1 MKNIAA
7 RIHMKQTSKSQKYFF
22 NAVLLSAVTVGLR
35 AISVSF
41 NAFVAKKIGSQA
53 LGLFTLVTSVY
64 SLAITLAVSGVN
76 LAAVR
81 MTSERLARCEQSGV
95 TGKALRRALRE
106 ELAGCIGYSLFFGL
120 FAGIL
125 LFTLSGILG
134 TYVLGDI
141 RTIPSLRLLSIGLV
155 PISLSS
161 ALAGYFTGL
170 RKVYKNA
177 AISICEQFIQIAL
190 VSAGLVIIAPK
201 GIEYA
206 CLALVG
212 GAAIS
217 EIASLILAIIL
228 YITDRGVKIP
238 SKTTAQPLYHRQKS
252 GALSR
257 AASIAFPVAA
267 GSYMRQGLLCAEHLA
282 IPAGLRKSGTD
293 PETSLASYGVL
304 HGMAFPLIF
313 FPSSVISAFASL
325 LVPELSECLA
335 TDNKIRA
342 REIGIKVIRVS
353 LWFSMG
359 VAGIFL
365 AFSHALG
372 TGVYDSAEAGRYIAA
387 FAPLVPLMYLDTSVD
402 SILKGLGQQV
412 YCMKVNILDAGLSLI
427 LVLTLVPH
435 FGIWGYVA
443 CVYIT
448 ETVNAALS
456 ISRMLAVTKIRFRL
470 RWVAVPALSVLAACT
485 GVRLLT
491 SFMHLVPPMPVQIAA
506 AAVMYIIL
514 LLAFRSIS
522 RSDIQ
527 YAKKMLLHT

>member
-1 MKNIAA
+1 
-7 RIHMKQTSKSQKYFF
+7 MKQKSKSQRYFI
-22 NAVLLSAVTVGLR
+22 NAVLLSAVTVMLR
-35 AISVSF
+35 AIAVSF
-41 NAFVAKKIGSQA
+41 NAFVAKKIGTQA
-53 LGLFTLVTSVY
+53 LGLFTLVMSVY
-64 SLAITLAVSGVN
+64 SLATTLAVSGVN

-81 MTSERLARCEQSGV
+81 MTSERLARCEQDGIG
-95 TGKALRRALRE
+95 GKALRRALRT
-106 ELAGCIGYSLFFGL
+106 ELAGCIGYGLFFGL

-125 LFTLSGILG
+125 LFTLSGVLG
-134 TYVLGDI
+134 TFVLGDI
-141 RTIPSLRLLSIGLV
+141 RTIPSLRLLSIGLA

-161 ALAGYFTGL
+161 AIAGYFTGL

-177 AISICEQFIQIAL
+177 AISICEQFVQIAL
-190 VSAGLVIIAPK
+190 ISAGLVIIAPR

-206 CLALVG
+206 CLSVVG

-217 EIASLILAIIL
+217 EIISLVLAVFL
-228 YITDRGVKIP
+228 YVTDRGIKTSVKDAAFP
-238 SKTTAQPLYHRQKS
+238 ATPKLKRS
-252 GALSR
+252 ALSR
-257 AASIAFPVAA
+257 AAAIAFPVAA
-267 GSYMRQGLLCAEHLA
+267 GSYVRQGLLCAEHLA
-282 IPAGLRKSGTD
+282 IPAGLRKSGAN
-293 PETSLASYGVL
+293 PEGALASYGVL

-335 TDNKIRA
+335 TDNTLRTK
-342 REIGIKVIRVS
+342 EIGIKVIRVS
-353 LWFSMG
+353 LWFSVG

-365 AFSHALG
+365 AFSHTLG
-372 TGVYDSAEAGRYIAA
+372 MSVYDSAEAGRYIAA

-427 LVLTLVPH
+427 LVLTLVPR
-435 FGIWGYVA
+435 FGIWGYVV

-456 ISRMLAVTKIRFRL
+456 ISRMLSVTKIRFRSS
-470 RWVAVPALSVLAACT
+470 WAAVPGLSILLSCT

-491 SFMHLVPPMPVQIAA
+491 SFMHISSPSSVQIALT
-506 AAVMYIIL
+506 VFIYVIL
-514 LLAFRSIS
+514 LVLFRSIS

-527 YAKKMLLHT
+527 YAKKILLHT

>member
-1 MKNIAA
+1 M
-7 RIHMKQTSKSQKYFF
+7 RQTSKSQRYFF
-22 NAVLLSAVTVGLR
+22 NAVLLSTVTVGLR

-41 NAFVAKKIGSQA
+41 NAFVARKIGSQA
-53 LGLFTLVTSVY
+53 LGLFTLVMSVY

-81 MTSERLARCEQSGV
+81 MTSERLARCEQDGV
-95 TGKALRRALRE
+95 NGRALRRALRE

-125 LFTLSGILG
+125 LFTLSGVLG
-134 TYVLGDI
+134 TYVLGDV
-141 RTIPSLRLLSIGLV
+141 RTIPSLRLLSVGLV

-177 AISICEQFIQIAL
+177 AISICEQFVQIAL
-190 VSAGLVIIAPK
+190 VSAGLVIIAPR

-206 CLALVG
+206 CLAVVG

-217 EIASLILAIIL
+217 EIASLLLAILL

-238 SKTTAQPLYHRQKS
+238 GAKIQPPQHRQKT

-257 AASIAFPVAA
+257 AAAIAFPVAA
-267 GSYMRQGLLCAEHLA
+267 GSYVRQGLLCAEHLA
-282 IPAGLRKSGTD
+282 IPAGLRQSGAN
-293 PETSLASYGVL
+293 PEGALASYGIL
-304 HGMAFPLIF
+304 HGMAFPLIL

-335 TDNKIRA
+335 TDNTLRS

-365 AFSHALG
+365 AFSHTLG
-372 TGVYDSAEAGRYIAA
+372 MGVYDSAEAGRYIAA

-402 SILKGLGQQV
+402 AILKGLGQQV
-412 YCMKVNILDAGLSLI
+412 YCMKVNILDAGLSLV
-427 LVLTLVPH
+427 LVLTLIPR
-435 FGIWGYVA
+435 FGIWGYVV

-448 ETVNAALS
+448 ETINAALS
-456 ISRMLAVTKIRFRL
+456 ISRMLAVTKIQFRL
-470 RWVAVPALSVLAACT
+470 RWFAVPALSALTACT
-485 GVRLLT
+485 GIRLLT
-491 SFMHLVPPMPVQIAA
+491 SFMHTAPQIPLQIALTIL
-506 AAVMYIIL
+506 VYVIL
-514 LLAFRSIS
+514 LVLFRSIS

-527 YAKKMLLHT
+527 YAKKMLLRT

>member
-1 MKNIAA
+1 
-7 RIHMKQTSKSQKYFF
+7 MKQKSKSQRYFI
-22 NAVLLSAVTVGLR
+22 NAVLLSAVTVMLR
-35 AISVSF
+35 AIAVSF
-41 NAFVAKKIGSQA
+41 NAFVAKKIGTQA
-53 LGLFTLVTSVY
+53 LGLFTLVMSVY
-64 SLAITLAVSGVN
+64 SLATTLAISGVN

-81 MTSERLARCEQSGV
+81 MTSERLARCEQDGIG
-95 TGKALRRALRE
+95 GKALRHALRT
-106 ELAGCIGYSLFFGL
+106 ELAGCIGYGLFFGL

-125 LFTLSGILG
+125 LFTLSGVLG

-141 RTIPSLRLLSIGLV
+141 RTIPSLRLLSIGLA

-161 ALAGYFTGL
+161 AIAGYFTGL

-177 AISICEQFIQIAL
+177 AISICEQFVQIAL
-190 VSAGLVIIAPK
+190 VSAGLVIIAPR

-206 CLALVG
+206 CLSVVG

-217 EIASLILAIIL
+217 EIISLVLAVFL
-228 YITDRGVKIP
+228 YVTDRGVKTGIKDASSPAIP
-238 SKTTAQPLYHRQKS
+238 KSKHS
-252 GALSR
+252 ALSR
-257 AASIAFPVAA
+257 AAAIAFPVAA
-267 GSYMRQGLLCAEHLA
+267 GSYVRQGLLCAEHLA
-282 IPAGLRKSGTD
+282 IPAGLRKSGAN
-293 PETSLASYGVL
+293 PEGALASYGVL

-335 TDNKIRA
+335 TDNNLRA

-353 LWFSMG
+353 LWFSVG

-365 AFSHALG
+365 AFSHTLG
-372 TGVYDSAEAGRYIAA
+372 MSVYDSTEAGRYIAA

-427 LVLTLVPH
+427 LVLTLVPR
-435 FGIWGYVA
+435 FGIWGYVV

-456 ISRMLAVTKIRFRL
+456 ISRMLAVTKIRFRFS
-470 RWVAVPALSVLAACT
+470 WAAVPGLCIMLSCT

-491 SFMHLVPPMPVQIAA
+491 SFMHIGSPSSVQIALT
-506 AAVMYIIL
+506 VLIYVIL
-514 LLAFRSIS
+514 LVLFRSVS
-522 RSDIQ
+522 RNDIQ

>member
-1 MKNIAA
+1 
-7 RIHMKQTSKSQKYFF
+7 MKQKSKSQRYFI
-22 NAVLLSAVTVGLR
+22 NAVLLSAVTVMLR
-35 AISVSF
+35 AIAVSF
-41 NAFVAKKIGSQA
+41 NAFVAKKIGTQA
-53 LGLFTLVTSVY
+53 LGLFTLVMSIY
-64 SLAITLAVSGVN
+64 SLATTLAVSGVN

-81 MTSERLARCEQSGV
+81 MTSERLALCEQNGIG
-95 TGKALRRALRE
+95 GKALRRALRT
-106 ELAGCIGYSLFFGL
+106 ELAGCIGYGLFFGF

-125 LFTLSGILG
+125 LFTLSGVLG

-161 ALAGYFTGL
+161 AIAGYFTGL

-177 AISICEQFIQIAL
+177 AISICEQFVQIAL
-190 VSAGLVIIAPK
+190 VSAGLVIIAPR

-206 CLALVG
+206 CLAVVG
-212 GAAIS
+212 GAAIA
-217 EIASLILAIIL
+217 EIISLVLAVIL
-228 YITDRGVKIP
+228 YITDRGI
-238 SKTTAQPLYHRQKS
+238 KTNIKDTVSSNVQKS
-252 GALSR
+252 GRSALSR
-257 AASIAFPVAA
+257 AAAIAFPVAA
-267 GSYMRQGLLCAEHLA
+267 GSYVRQGLLCAEHLA
-282 IPAGLRKSGTD
+282 IPAGLRESGSN
-293 PETSLASYGVL
+293 PEGALDSYGVL

-335 TDNKIRA
+335 TDNTLRA
-342 REIGIKVIRVS
+342 KEIGIKVMRVS
-353 LWFSMG
+353 LWFSIG

-365 AFSHALG
+365 AFSHTLG
-372 TGVYDSAEAGRYIAA
+372 MSVYDSAEAGRYIVA

-435 FGIWGYVA
+435 FGIWGYVV

-456 ISRMLAVTKIRFRL
+456 ISRMLAVTKIRFRFS
-470 RWVAVPALSVLAACT
+470 WVVIPGLAVLLSCT
-485 GVRLLT
+485 GMRLFT
-491 SFMHLVPPMPVQIAA
+491 SFLHTAPCGSVQIA
-506 AAVMYIIL
+506 VTVLIYVFLLIL
-514 LLAFRSIS
+514 FGSVS
-522 RSDIQ
+522 RADLR

>member
-1 MKNIAA
+1 MRQK
-7 RIHMKQTSKSQKYFF
+7 SKSQRYFI
-22 NAVLLSAVTVGLR
+22 NAVLLSAVTVMLR
-35 AISVSF
+35 AIAVSF
-41 NAFVAKKIGSQA
+41 NAFVAKKIGTQA
-53 LGLFTLVTSVY
+53 LGLFTLVMSVY
-64 SLAITLAVSGVN
+64 SLATTLAVSGVN

-81 MTSERLARCEQSGV
+81 MTSERLARCEQDGIGS
-95 TGKALRRALRE
+95 KALRRALRT
-106 ELAGCIGYSLFFGL
+106 ELAGCIGYGLFFGL

-125 LFTLSGILG
+125 LFTLSGVLG

-141 RTIPSLRLLSIGLV
+141 RTIPSLRLLSIGLA

-161 ALAGYFTGL
+161 AIAGYFTGL

-177 AISICEQFIQIAL
+177 AISICEQFVQIAL
-190 VSAGLVIIAPK
+190 VSAGLVIIAPR

-206 CLALVG
+206 CLSVVG

-217 EIASLILAIIL
+217 EIISLVLAVFL
-228 YITDRGVKIP
+228 YVTDRGVKTSTKDAASP
-238 SKTTAQPLYHRQKS
+238 AMPKLRHS
-252 GALSR
+252 ALSR
-257 AASIAFPVAA
+257 AAAIAFPVAA
-267 GSYMRQGLLCAEHLA
+267 GSYIRQGLLCAEHLA
-282 IPAGLRKSGTD
+282 IPAGLRKSGAN
-293 PETSLASYGVL
+293 PEGALASYGVL

-335 TDNKIRA
+335 TDNTLRA

-353 LWFSMG
+353 LWFSVG

-365 AFSHALG
+365 AFSHTLG
-372 TGVYDSAEAGRYIAA
+372 ISVYDSAEAGHYIAA

-427 LVLTLVPH
+427 LVLTLVPRL
-435 FGIWGYVA
+435 GIWGYVV

-456 ISRMLAVTKIRFRL
+456 ISRMLAVTKIRFRFS
-470 RWVAVPALSVLAACT
+470 WCAVPGLSILLSCT
-485 GVRLLT
+485 GVRLLA
-491 SFMHLVPPMPVQIAA
+491 SFMHIGSPSSVQIALT
-506 AAVMYIIL
+506 VLIYVIL
-514 LLAFRSIS
+514 LVLFRSVS
-522 RSDIQ
+522 HSDIQ
-527 YAKKMLLHT
+527 YAKKMLQHT

>member
-1 MKNIAA
+1 
-7 RIHMKQTSKSQKYFF
+7 MKQTSKSQRYFL
-22 NAVLLSAVTVGLR
+22 NAILLSAVTVGLR
-35 AISVSF
+35 AIGVSF
-41 NAFVAKKIGSQA
+41 NAFVAQKIGSQA
-53 LGLFTLVTSVY
+53 LGLFTLVMRVY

-81 MTSERLARCEQSGV
+81 MTSERLAQCEQNGLC
-95 TGKALRRALRE
+95 GKALRRALRE

-134 TYVLGDI
+134 TYILGDV
-141 RTIPSLRLLSIGLV
+141 RTIPSLQLLSIGLV

-177 AISICEQFIQIAL
+177 AISICEQFVQIAL
-190 VSAGLVIIAPK
+190 VSAGLVIIAPR

-206 CLALVG
+206 CLAVVG

-217 EIASLILAIIL
+217 EIASLILAIFL
-228 YITDRGVKIP
+228 YITDRGVKTCTNVGAASLP
-238 SKTTAQPLYHRQKS
+238 YKKKP

-267 GSYMRQGLLCAEHLA
+267 GSYVRQGLLCAEHLA
-282 IPAGLRKSGTD
+282 IPSGLRKSGAD
-293 PETSLASYGVL
+293 PQGALASYGVL

-335 TDNKIRA
+335 TNNNARA
-342 REIGIKVIRVS
+342 REIGIKVVRVS

-365 AFSHALG
+365 AFSHILG
-372 TGVYDSAEAGRYIAA
+372 MGVYSSSEAGRYIAA
-387 FAPLVPLMYLDTSVD
+387 FAPLVPLMYLDTAVD

-427 LVLTLVPH
+427 LVLTLVPR

-456 ISRMLAVTKIRFRL
+456 ISRMLAVTKIRFLL
-470 RWVAVPALSVLAACT
+470 RWVAVPGLSSLAACS
-485 GVRLLT
+485 GVRLFT
-491 SFMHLVPPMPVQIAA
+491 SFLHTSLQLPLQIAFTVVVYA
-506 AAVMYIIL
+506 TLLIL
-514 LLAFRSIS
+514 S
-522 RSDIQ
+522 RSVSRTDIR
-527 YAKKMLLHT
+527 YVKKMLLRT

>member
-1 MKNIAA
+1 M
-7 RIHMKQTSKSQKYFF
+7 RQTSKSRRYFC

-41 NAFVAKKIGSQA
+41 NAFVSKKIGTQA
-53 LGLFTLVTSVY
+53 LGLFTLVMSVY
-64 SLAITLAVSGVN
+64 SLAVTLAVSGVN

-81 MTSERLARCEQSGV
+81 MTSERLARCEQRGI
-95 TGKALRRALRE
+95 TGKALRRALRK
-106 ELAGCIGYSLFFGL
+106 ELAGCIGYSLFFSL

-125 LFTLSGILG
+125 LFTLSGVLG

-161 ALAGYFTGL
+161 TLAGYFTGL

-177 AISICEQFIQIAL
+177 AISICEQFVQIAL
-190 VSAGLVIIAPK
+190 VSAGLVIIAPR

-212 GAAIS
+212 GAVVS
-217 EIASLILAIIL
+217 EIMSLMLAVFL
-228 YITDRGVKIP
+228 YITDRGVKIHT
-238 SKTTAQPLYHRQKS
+238 KTPAHPGCPKQNP

-257 AASIAFPVAA
+257 AAAIAFPVAA
-267 GSYMRQGLLCAEHLA
+267 GSYVRQGLLCAEHLA
-282 IPAGLRKSGTD
+282 IPAGLRKSGAD
-293 PETSLASYGVL
+293 PDAALASYGVL

-353 LWFSMG
+353 LWFSIG

-365 AFSHALG
+365 AFSHTLG
-372 TGVYDSAEAGRYIAA
+372 MGVYSSAEAGRYIAA
-387 FAPLVPLMYLDTSVD
+387 FAPLIPLMYLDTSVD

-427 LVLTLVPH
+427 LVCTLIPH
-435 FGIWGYVA
+435 FGIWGYVI

-470 RWVAVPALSVLAACT
+470 RWVGIPALSVLTACT
-485 GVRLLT
+485 GIRLLGAY
-491 SFMHLVPPMPVQIAA
+491 MHMVPPTPVQIA
-506 AAVMYIIL
+506 VTVFIYVFL

-522 RSDIQ
+522 RSDLK
-527 YAKKMLLHT
+527 YAKKMLLRT

>member
-125 LFTLSGILG
+125 LFTLSGVLG

-212 GAAIS
+212 GAVIS
-217 EIASLILAIIL
+217 EIASFILAIIL
-228 YITDRGVKIP
+228 YITDRGVKIRT
-238 SKTTAQPLYHRQKS
+238 KTAAQPLHHRQKS

-257 AASIAFPVAA
+257 LP
-267 GSYMRQGLLCAEHLA
+267 
-282 IPAGLRKSGTD
+282 PLRFRWPPGPTCVRG
-293 PETSLASYGVL
+293 YYV
-304 HGMAFPLIF
+304 
-313 FPSSVISAFASL
+313 
-325 LVPELSECLA
+325 
-335 TDNKIRA
+335 R
-342 REIGIKVIRVS
+342 
-353 LWFSMG
+353 
-359 VAGIFL
+359 
-365 AFSHALG
+365 
-372 TGVYDSAEAGRYIAA
+372 
-387 FAPLVPLMYLDTSVD
+387 
-402 SILKGLGQQV
+402 
-412 YCMKVNILDAGLSLI
+412 NILPFPPGCAKAELIRKPPLSLM
-427 LVLTLVPH
+427 VS
-435 FGIWGYVA
+435 Y
-443 CVYIT
+443 
-448 ETVNAALS
+448 
-456 ISRMLAVTKIRFRL
+456 
-470 RWVAVPALSVLAACT
+470 T
-485 GVRLLT
+485 GWP
-491 SFMHLVPPMPVQIAA
+491 FP
-506 AAVMYIIL
+506 
-514 LLAFRSIS
+514 
-522 RSDIQ
+522 
-527 YAKKMLLHT
+527 